1 MSENKNNDD
10 MLELDLSNDSEDTLQ
25 INFDD
30 LNTDVEISFDD
41 LQDSIDVPPV
51 DDNQPIENIELMSEH
66 APHNE
71 PESTLD
77 STPSKADVEPEIT
90 LDSNPS
96 EAEAEPEP
104 EPELSLDST
113 PSETE
118 AEPELSLG
126 DIPSLDETKTSE
138 PELTL
143 ENDSSIEEPKVDNSV
158 DMSLEEPK
166 ADDSMNMSLEE
177 PKTDD
182 IPLSN
187 DIKEDTTPV
196 ASTDPN
202 SDPLGMDW
210 QEPFG
215 ETVKAESQDKASSDA
230 PKEDLAIN
238 ISDKPKKKKVK
249 KVPIIIGSIVAVLA
263 LLVGI
268 GYYLSMVNPVTSNAI
283 MASILKPNKYYQ
295 MVESK
300 NINVF
305 MNKSFKNID
314 NNMALL
320 NDQANAAAA
329 TNTTITLSEGLTSLA
344 SSLGPYG
351 SILQSIKSVTLK
363 TDSIAQDSSG
373 SYILQLGL
381 NDKTIVD
388 VNIVMDNKN
397 NAIYVQCPT
406 VLKRWIKISVPEG
419 TNIDFSKGKKLESK
433 DIQTI
438 MQKYIPILISNFD
451 NVKLKK
457 GKNITIDKTKVDV
470 SEIEIEITKENQEKI
485 LKLFVDE
492 LKNDDLIY
500 SYLESYGIFKSKTEY
515 TKAVNSLTN
524 SSSKKQTDDK
534 VLSEEEK
541 TEQEKKAKGANLP
554 ITMIVYV
561 DKSGTIVGRDIK
573 QSSTLLGYKYY
584 DSGKV
589 SKLAFD
595 YKTDDT
601 SINALGNITDSNK
614 TYSGSTV
621 ITVTEKDNSKKE
633 TAKEKSSSDT
643 LDSDQ
648 PFTITLDY
656 KDIKLVNEK
665 KGLFKGNFTITPSDI
680 KNMKGVSVNLNYS
693 VQNNKQAS
701 EIVFNMLNQPAISI
715 ATTQDTSQQKNVTIP
730 SQFIDQTK
738 LSKDYLTQY
747 NTLLELDTYTP
758 VVTLMNSLNNAT
770 VKQLVAAFYV
780 RPGYNRL
787 NGKQTAKDLVYIAK
801 LNKNTDLYE
810 LAMYGYKMTAAG
822 KNPGLDGK

>member
-1 MSENKNNDD
+1 MSENKNNDE

-25 INFDD
+25 INIDN
-30 LNTDVEISFDD
+30 LNTDVELSFDD
-41 LQDSIDVPPV
+41 LQDSVDVPPV

-66 APHNE
+66 AHQ
-71 PESTLD
+71 
-77 STPSKADVEPEIT
+77 K
-90 LDSNPS
+90 
-96 EAEAEPEP
+96 
-104 EPELSLDST
+104 
-113 PSETE
+113 
-118 AEPELSLG
+118 
-126 DIPSLDETKTSE
+126 E

-143 ENDSSIEEPKVDNSV
+143 DSSPSKAEVEPELTLGEIPSMDI
-158 DMSLEEPK
+158 SLEEPK
-166 ADDSMNMSLEE
+166 S
-177 PKTDD
+177 DD
-182 IPLSN
+182 ISLSN
-187 DIKEDTTPV
+187 DTKEDTTPV

-210 QEPFG
+210 QEPFN
-215 ETVKAESQDKASSDA
+215 ETVKTESQAKASSDT
-230 PKEDLAIN
+230 PKDDLSVN
-238 ISDKPKKKKVK
+238 ISDKPKKKKAK
-249 KVPIIIGSIVAVLA
+249 KVPIIIGTIAAVLA
-263 LLVGI
+263 LLVGV
-268 GYYLSMVNPVTSNAI
+268 GYYLAMVNPVTSNAI
-283 MASILKPNKYYQ
+283 MATILKPNKYYQ
-295 MVESK
+295 MVEGK
-300 NINVF
+300 NINAL
-305 MNKSFKNID
+305 MSKSFKKID
-314 NNMALL
+314 NNMALVKE
-320 NDQANAAAA
+320 QANAALA

-363 TDSIAQDSSG
+363 TDSIAQDNSG

-381 NDKTIVD
+381 NDKTIVA

-397 NAIYVQCPT
+397 NAIYIQCPT
-406 VLKRWIKISVPEG
+406 VLKRWIKINIPEG

-433 DIQTI
+433 DMQTI

-470 SEIEIEITKENQEKI
+470 SEIEIVISKENKEKI
-485 LKLFVDE
+485 LKLLVDE

-515 TKAVNSLTN
+515 IKAVSSLTD
-524 SSSKKQTDDK
+524 SSSKTQNKNK
-534 VLSEEEK
+534 YLSEEEK
-541 TEQEKKAKGANLP
+541 AKQEKEAALP

-573 QSSTLLGYKYY
+573 QNTTLLGYKYY

-595 YKTDDT
+595 YKTGDA
-601 SINALGNITDSNK
+601 SINALGNIAESNK

-621 ITVTEKDNSKKE
+621 ITVTKKDNSKKE
-633 TAKEKSSSDT
+633 TSNEKSSDDT
-643 LDSDQ
+643 LDSNQ

-656 KDIKLVNEK
+656 KDVKLVNEK
-665 KGLFKGNFTITPSDI
+665 KGLFKGNFTITPSEV

-715 ATTQDTSQQKNVTIP
+715 VTTQDTSQQKNVTIP
-730 SQFIDQTK
+730 SQFIDQAK

-758 VVTLMNSLNNAT
+758 VVTLMNSLNNT
-770 VKQLVAAFYV
+770 KVKQLVAALYV

-801 LNKNTDLYE
+801 INKNTNLYK

>member
-1 MSENKNNDD
+1 MSENKNNDE

-25 INFDD
+25 INIDN
-30 LNTDVEISFDD
+30 LNTDVELSFDD
-41 LQDSIDVPPV
+41 LQDSVDVPPV

-66 APHNE
+66 AHQ
-71 PESTLD
+71 
-77 STPSKADVEPEIT
+77 K
-90 LDSNPS
+90 
-96 EAEAEPEP
+96 
-104 EPELSLDST
+104 
-113 PSETE
+113 
-118 AEPELSLG
+118 
-126 DIPSLDETKTSE
+126 E

-143 ENDSSIEEPKVDNSV
+143 DSSPSKAEVEPELTLGEIPSMDI
-158 DMSLEEPK
+158 SLEEPK
-166 ADDSMNMSLEE
+166 S
-177 PKTDD
+177 DD
-182 IPLSN
+182 ISLSN
-187 DIKEDTTPV
+187 DTKEDTTPV

-210 QEPFG
+210 QEPFN
-215 ETVKAESQDKASSDA
+215 ETVKTESQAKASSDT
-230 PKEDLAIN
+230 PKDDLSVN
-238 ISDKPKKKKVK
+238 ISDKPKKKKAK
-249 KVPIIIGSIVAVLA
+249 KVPIIIGTIAAVLV
-263 LLVGI
+263 LLVGV
-268 GYYLSMVNPVTSNAI
+268 GYYLAMVNPVTSNAI
-283 MASILKPNKYYQ
+283 MATILKPNKYYQ
-295 MVESK
+295 MVEGK
-300 NINVF
+300 NINAL
-305 MNKSFKNID
+305 MSKSFKKID
-314 NNMALL
+314 NNMALVKE
-320 NDQANAAAA
+320 QANAALA

-363 TDSIAQDSSG
+363 TDSIAQDNSG

-381 NDKTIVD
+381 NDKTIVA

-397 NAIYVQCPT
+397 NAIYIQCPT
-406 VLKRWIKISVPEG
+406 VLKRWIKINIPEG

-433 DIQTI
+433 DMQTI

-470 SEIEIEITKENQEKI
+470 SEIEIVISKENKEKI
-485 LKLFVDE
+485 LKLLVDE

-515 TKAVNSLTN
+515 IKAVNSLTD
-524 SSSKKQTDDK
+524 SSSKTQNKNK
-534 VLSEEEK
+534 YLSEEEK
-541 TEQEKKAKGANLP
+541 AKQEKEAALP

-573 QSSTLLGYKYY
+573 QNTTLLGYKYY

-595 YKTDDT
+595 YKTGDA
-601 SINALGNITDSNK
+601 SINALGNIAESNK

-633 TAKEKSSSDT
+633 TSNEKSSDDT
-643 LDSDQ
+643 LDSNQ

-656 KDIKLVNEK
+656 KDVKLVNEK
-665 KGLFKGNFTITPSDI
+665 KGLFKGNFTITPSEV

-715 ATTQDTSQQKNVTIP
+715 VTTQDTSQQKNVTIP
-730 SQFIDQTK
+730 SQFIDQAK

-758 VVTLMNSLNNAT
+758 VVTFMNSLNNT
-770 VKQLVAAFYV
+770 KVKQLVAALYV

-801 LNKNTDLYE
+801 LNKNTNLYK

>member
-1 MSENKNNDD
+1 MSENKNNDE

-25 INFDD
+25 INIDN
-30 LNTDVEISFDD
+30 LNTDVELSFDD
-41 LQDSIDVPPV
+41 LQDSVDVPPV

-66 APHNE
+66 AHQ
-71 PESTLD
+71 
-77 STPSKADVEPEIT
+77 K
-90 LDSNPS
+90 
-96 EAEAEPEP
+96 
-104 EPELSLDST
+104 
-113 PSETE
+113 
-118 AEPELSLG
+118 
-126 DIPSLDETKTSE
+126 E

-143 ENDSSIEEPKVDNSV
+143 DSSPSKAEVEPELTLGEIPSMDI
-158 DMSLEEPK
+158 SLEEPK
-166 ADDSMNMSLEE
+166 S
-177 PKTDD
+177 DD
-182 IPLSN
+182 ISLSN
-187 DIKEDTTPV
+187 DTKEDTTPV

-210 QEPFG
+210 QEPFN
-215 ETVKAESQDKASSDA
+215 ETVKTESQAKASSDT
-230 PKEDLAIN
+230 PKDDLSVN
-238 ISDKPKKKKVK
+238 ISDKPKKKKAK
-249 KVPIIIGSIVAVLA
+249 KVPIIIGTIAAVLA
-263 LLVGI
+263 LLVGV
-268 GYYLSMVNPVTSNAI
+268 GYYLAMVNPVTSNAI
-283 MASILKPNKYYQ
+283 MATILKPNKYYQ
-295 MVESK
+295 MVEGK
-300 NINVF
+300 NINAL
-305 MNKSFKNID
+305 MSKSLKKID
-314 NNMALL
+314 NNMALVKE
-320 NDQANAAAA
+320 QANAALA

-363 TDSIAQDSSG
+363 TDSIAQDNSG

-381 NDKTIVD
+381 NDKTIVA

-397 NAIYVQCPT
+397 NAIYIQCPT
-406 VLKRWIKISVPEG
+406 VLKRWIKINVPEG

-433 DIQTI
+433 DMQTI

-470 SEIEIEITKENQEKI
+470 SEIEIVISKENKEKI
-485 LKLFVDE
+485 LKLLVDE

-515 TKAVNSLTN
+515 IKAVSSLTD
-524 SSSKKQTDDK
+524 SSSKTQNKDK
-534 VLSEEEK
+534 YLSEEEK
-541 TEQEKKAKGANLP
+541 AKQEKEAALP

-573 QSSTLLGYKYY
+573 QNTTLLGYKYY

-595 YKTDDT
+595 YKTGDA
-601 SINALGNITDSNK
+601 SINALGNIAESNK

-621 ITVTEKDNSKKE
+621 ITVTKKANSKKE
-633 TAKEKSSSDT
+633 TSNEKSSDDT
-643 LDSDQ
+643 LDSNQ

-656 KDIKLVNEK
+656 KDVKLVNEK
-665 KGLFKGNFTITPSDI
+665 KGLFKGNFTITPSEV

-715 ATTQDTSQQKNVTIP
+715 VTTQDTSQQKNVTIP
-730 SQFIDQTK
+730 SQFIDQAK

-758 VVTLMNSLNNAT
+758 VVTLMNSLNNT
-770 VKQLVAAFYV
+770 KVKQLVAALYV

-801 LNKNTDLYE
+801 LNKNTNLYK

>member
-1 MSENKNNDD
+1 MSENKNNDE

-25 INFDD
+25 INIDN
-30 LNTDVEISFDD
+30 LNTDVELSFDD
-41 LQDSIDVPPV
+41 LQDSVDVPPV

-66 APHNE
+66 AHQ
-71 PESTLD
+71 
-77 STPSKADVEPEIT
+77 K
-90 LDSNPS
+90 
-96 EAEAEPEP
+96 
-104 EPELSLDST
+104 
-113 PSETE
+113 
-118 AEPELSLG
+118 
-126 DIPSLDETKTSE
+126 E

-143 ENDSSIEEPKVDNSV
+143 DSSPSKAEVEPELTLGEIPSMDI
-158 DMSLEEPK
+158 SLEEPK
-166 ADDSMNMSLEE
+166 S
-177 PKTDD
+177 DD
-182 IPLSN
+182 ISLSN
-187 DIKEDTTPV
+187 DTKEDTTPV

-210 QEPFG
+210 QEPFN
-215 ETVKAESQDKASSDA
+215 ETVKTESQAKASSDT
-230 PKEDLAIN
+230 PKDDLSVN
-238 ISDKPKKKKVK
+238 ISDKPKKKKAK
-249 KVPIIIGSIVAVLA
+249 KVSIIIGTIAAVLA
-263 LLVGI
+263 LLVGV
-268 GYYLSMVNPVTSNAI
+268 GYYLAMVNPVTSNAI
-283 MASILKPNKYYQ
+283 MATILKPNKYYQ
-295 MVESK
+295 MVEGK
-300 NINVF
+300 NINAL
-305 MNKSFKNID
+305 MSKSLKKID
-314 NNMALL
+314 NNMALVKE
-320 NDQANAAAA
+320 QANAALA
-329 TNTTITLSEGLTSLA
+329 TNTTITLSKGLTSLA

-363 TDSIAQDSSG
+363 TDSIAQDNSG

-381 NDKTIVD
+381 NDKTIVA

-397 NAIYVQCPT
+397 NAIYIQCPT
-406 VLKRWIKISVPEG
+406 VLKRWIKINVPEG

-433 DIQTI
+433 DMQTI

-470 SEIEIEITKENQEKI
+470 SEIEIVISKENKEKI
-485 LKLFVDE
+485 LKLLVDE

-515 TKAVNSLTN
+515 IKAVSSLTD
-524 SSSKKQTDDK
+524 SSSKTQNKDK
-534 VLSEEEK
+534 YLSEEEK
-541 TEQEKKAKGANLP
+541 AKQEKEAALP

-573 QSSTLLGYKYY
+573 QNTTLLGYKYY

-595 YKTDDT
+595 YKTGDA
-601 SINALGNITDSNK
+601 SINALGNIAESNK

-621 ITVTEKDNSKKE
+621 ITVTKKANSKKE
-633 TAKEKSSSDT
+633 TSNEKSSDDT
-643 LDSDQ
+643 LDSNQ

-656 KDIKLVNEK
+656 KDVKLVNEK
-665 KGLFKGNFTITPSDI
+665 KGLFKGNFTITPSEV

-715 ATTQDTSQQKNVTIP
+715 VTTQDTSQQKNVTIP
-730 SQFIDQTK
+730 SQFIDQAK

-758 VVTLMNSLNNAT
+758 VVTLMNSLNNT
-770 VKQLVAAFYV
+770 KVKQLVAALYV

-801 LNKNTDLYE
+801 LNKNTNLYK

>member
-1 MSENKNNDD
+1 MSENKKNDE

-25 INFDD
+25 INFDN
-30 LNTDVEISFDD
+30 LNTDVELSFDD
-41 LQDSIDVPPV
+41 LQDSVDVTPV

-66 APHNE
+66 AHQ
-71 PESTLD
+71 
-77 STPSKADVEPEIT
+77 K
-90 LDSNPS
+90 
-96 EAEAEPEP
+96 
-104 EPELSLDST
+104 
-113 PSETE
+113 
-118 AEPELSLG
+118 
-126 DIPSLDETKTSE
+126 E

-143 ENDSSIEEPKVDNSV
+143 DSSPSKAEVEPELTLGEIPSMDI
-158 DMSLEEPK
+158 SLEEPK
-166 ADDSMNMSLEE
+166 SDDISLEE
-177 PKTDD
+177 PKSND
-182 IPLSN
+182 ISLSN
-187 DIKEDTTPV
+187 DTKEDTTPV

-210 QEPFG
+210 QKPFN
-215 ETVKAESQDKASSDA
+215 ETVKAESQAKASSDT
-230 PKEDLAIN
+230 PKDDLSVN
-238 ISDKPKKKKVK
+238 ISDKPKKKKTK
-249 KVPIIIGSIVAVLA
+249 KVSIIIGTIAAVLA
-263 LLVGI
+263 LLVGV
-268 GYYLSMVNPVTSNAI
+268 GYYLAMVNPVTSNAI
-283 MASILKPNKYYQ
+283 MATILKPNKYYQ
-295 MVESK
+295 MVEGK
-300 NINVF
+300 NINAL
-305 MNKSFKNID
+305 MSKSFKNID
-314 NNMALL
+314 NNMALVKE
-320 NDQANAAAA
+320 QANAALA

-351 SILQSIKSVTLK
+351 SILQSVKSVTLK
-363 TDSIAQDSSG
+363 TDSIAQDNSG

-381 NDKTIVD
+381 NDKTIVA

-397 NAIYVQCPT
+397 NAIYIQCPT
-406 VLKRWIKISVPEG
+406 VLKRWIKINVPEG

-433 DIQTI
+433 DMQTI

-457 GKNITIDKTKVDV
+457 DKNITIDKTKVDV
-470 SEIEIEITKENQEKI
+470 SEIEIVISKENKEKI
-485 LKLFVDE
+485 LKLLVDE

-500 SYLESYGIFKSKTEY
+500 SYLKSYGIFISKKEY
-515 TKAVNSLTN
+515 IKAVSSLTD
-524 SSSKKQTDDK
+524 SSSKTQNKNK
-534 VLSEEEK
+534 YLSEEEK
-541 TEQEKKAKGANLP
+541 AKQEKEAALP

-573 QSSTLLGYKYY
+573 QNTTLLGYKYY

-595 YKTDDT
+595 YKTGDA
-601 SINALGNITDSNK
+601 SINALGNIAESNK

-621 ITVTEKDNSKKE
+621 ITITKKDNSKKE
-633 TAKEKSSSDT
+633 TSNEKSSDDT
-643 LDSDQ
+643 LDSNQ

-656 KDIKLVNEK
+656 KDVKLVNEK
-665 KGLFKGNFTITPSDI
+665 KGLFKGNFTITPSEV

-701 EIVFNMLNQPAISI
+701 EIVFNMMNQPAISI
-715 ATTQDTSQQKNVTIP
+715 VTTQDTSQQKNVTIP
-730 SQFIDQTK
+730 SQFIDQAK

-801 LNKNTDLYE
+801 LNKNTYLYK
-810 LAMYGYKMTAAG
+810 LAMYGYKMTVAG

>member
-1 MSENKNNDD
+1 MSENKNNDE

-25 INFDD
+25 INIDN
-30 LNTDVEISFDD
+30 LNTDVELSFDD
-41 LQDSIDVPPV
+41 LQDSVDVPPV

-66 APHNE
+66 AHQ
-71 PESTLD
+71 
-77 STPSKADVEPEIT
+77 K
-90 LDSNPS
+90 
-96 EAEAEPEP
+96 
-104 EPELSLDST
+104 
-113 PSETE
+113 
-118 AEPELSLG
+118 
-126 DIPSLDETKTSE
+126 E

-143 ENDSSIEEPKVDNSV
+143 DSSPSKAEVEPELTLGEIPSMDI
-158 DMSLEEPK
+158 SLEEPK
-166 ADDSMNMSLEE
+166 S
-177 PKTDD
+177 DD
-182 IPLSN
+182 ISLSN
-187 DIKEDTTPV
+187 DTKEDTTPV

-210 QEPFG
+210 QEPFN
-215 ETVKAESQDKASSDA
+215 ETVKTESQAKASSDT
-230 PKEDLAIN
+230 PKDDLSVN
-238 ISDKPKKKKVK
+238 ISDKPKKKKAK
-249 KVPIIIGSIVAVLA
+249 KVPIIIGTIAAVLA
-263 LLVGI
+263 LLVGV
-268 GYYLSMVNPVTSNAI
+268 GYYLTMVNPVTSNAI
-283 MASILKPNKYYQ
+283 MATILKPNKYYQ
-295 MVESK
+295 MVEGK
-300 NINVF
+300 NINAL
-305 MNKSFKNID
+305 MSKSLKKID
-314 NNMALL
+314 NNMALVKE
-320 NDQANAAAA
+320 QANAALA

-363 TDSIAQDSSG
+363 TDSIAQDNSG

-381 NDKTIVD
+381 NDKTIVA

-397 NAIYVQCPT
+397 NAIYIQCPT
-406 VLKRWIKISVPEG
+406 VLKRWIKINVPEG

-433 DIQTI
+433 DMQTI
-438 MQKYIPILISNFD
+438 MRKYIPILISNFD

-470 SEIEIEITKENQEKI
+470 SEIEIVISKENKEKI
-485 LKLFVDE
+485 LKLLVDE

-515 TKAVNSLTN
+515 IKAVSSLTD
-524 SSSKKQTDDK
+524 SSSKTQNKNK
-534 VLSEEEK
+534 YLSEEEK
-541 TEQEKKAKGANLP
+541 AKQEKEAALP

-573 QSSTLLGYKYY
+573 QNTTLLGYKYY

-595 YKTDDT
+595 YKTGDA
-601 SINALGNITDSNK
+601 SINALGNIAESNK

-621 ITVTEKDNSKKE
+621 ITVTKKDNSKKE
-633 TAKEKSSSDT
+633 TSNEKSSDDT
-643 LDSDQ
+643 LDSNQ

-656 KDIKLVNEK
+656 KDVKLVNEK
-665 KGLFKGNFTITPSDI
+665 KGLFKGNFTITPSEV

-715 ATTQDTSQQKNVTIP
+715 VTTQDTSQQKNVTIP
-730 SQFIDQTK
+730 SQFIDQAK

-758 VVTLMNSLNNAT
+758 VVTLMNSLNNT
-770 VKQLVAAFYV
+770 KVKQLVAALYV

-801 LNKNTDLYE
+801 INKNTNLYK

>member
-1 MSENKNNDD
+1 MSENKNNDE

-25 INFDD
+25 INIDN
-30 LNTDVEISFDD
+30 LNTDVELSFDD
-41 LQDSIDVPPV
+41 LQDSVDVPPV

-66 APHNE
+66 AHQ
-71 PESTLD
+71 
-77 STPSKADVEPEIT
+77 K
-90 LDSNPS
+90 
-96 EAEAEPEP
+96 
-104 EPELSLDST
+104 
-113 PSETE
+113 
-118 AEPELSLG
+118 
-126 DIPSLDETKTSE
+126 E

-143 ENDSSIEEPKVDNSV
+143 DSSPSKAEVEPELTLGEIPSMDI
-158 DMSLEEPK
+158 SLEEPK
-166 ADDSMNMSLEE
+166 S
-177 PKTDD
+177 DD
-182 IPLSN
+182 ISLSN
-187 DIKEDTTPV
+187 DTKEDTTPV

-210 QEPFG
+210 QEPFN
-215 ETVKAESQDKASSDA
+215 ETVKAESQAKASSDT
-230 PKEDLAIN
+230 PKDDLSVN
-238 ISDKPKKKKVK
+238 ISDKPKKKKAK
-249 KVPIIIGSIVAVLA
+249 KVSIIIGTIAAVLA
-263 LLVGI
+263 LLVGV
-268 GYYLSMVNPVTSNAI
+268 GYYLAMVNPVTSNAI
-283 MASILKPNKYYQ
+283 MATILKPNKYYQ
-295 MVESK
+295 MVEGK
-300 NINVF
+300 NINAL
-305 MNKSFKNID
+305 MSKSLKKID
-314 NNMALL
+314 NNMALVKE
-320 NDQANAAAA
+320 QANAALA

-363 TDSIAQDSSG
+363 TDSIAQDNSG

-381 NDKTIVD
+381 NDKTIVA

-397 NAIYVQCPT
+397 NAIYIQCPT
-406 VLKRWIKISVPEG
+406 VLKRWIKINVPEG

-433 DIQTI
+433 DMQTI

-470 SEIEIEITKENQEKI
+470 SEIEIVISKENKEKI
-485 LKLFVDE
+485 LKLLVDE

-515 TKAVNSLTN
+515 IKAVSSLTD
-524 SSSKKQTDDK
+524 SSSKTQNKDK
-534 VLSEEEK
+534 YLSEEEK
-541 TEQEKKAKGANLP
+541 AKQEKEAALP

-573 QSSTLLGYKYY
+573 QNTTLLGYKYY

-595 YKTDDT
+595 YKTGDA
-601 SINALGNITDSNK
+601 SINALGNIAESNK

-621 ITVTEKDNSKKE
+621 ITVTKKANSKKE
-633 TAKEKSSSDT
+633 TSNEKSSDDT
-643 LDSDQ
+643 LDSNQ

-656 KDIKLVNEK
+656 KDVKLVNEK
-665 KGLFKGNFTITPSDI
+665 KGLFKGNFTITPSEV

-715 ATTQDTSQQKNVTIP
+715 VTTQDTSQQKNVTIP
-730 SQFIDQTK
+730 SQFIDQAK

-758 VVTLMNSLNNAT
+758 VVTLMNSLNNT
-770 VKQLVAAFYV
+770 KVKQLVAALYV

-801 LNKNTDLYE
+801 LNKNTNLYK